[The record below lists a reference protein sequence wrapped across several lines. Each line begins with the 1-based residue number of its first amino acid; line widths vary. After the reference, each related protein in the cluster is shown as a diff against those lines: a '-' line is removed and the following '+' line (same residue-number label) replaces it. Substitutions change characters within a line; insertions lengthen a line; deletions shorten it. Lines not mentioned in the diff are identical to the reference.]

1 MTGLTQTLTMKRGK
15 GNTCNLQTKRFRDGL
30 MKYCFGAPYVCSEL
44 AKGTVSAGAF
54 AHPAFLKKHHFANI
68 KKPLYLS
75 CSEEDHTFNQE
86 SRRTALQILQAGK
99 KTYHLQLFSGV
110 EHGFALR
117 GNMDNAYERY
127 VKEQSLQGIVQW
139 FDFWLSLEV
148 CLLLHCLRIHAHDS
162 TGEVGNGR
170 ATAILL
176 ARQGAKVALVDYN
189 VDWAQETK
197 RMIDLDGGQSV
208 VIQADVT
215 DEESCKNA
223 VAQTVEAF
231 GTVNILV
238 NIVGVGGVM
247 GDATK
252 LDLAAWDRD
261 FRINV
266 TSMVLMSRH
275 AIPEMRK
282 NGRGAIVNMSSVSG
296 LLGGNPSLLY
306 PTTKGA
312 IIQMTRAMAA
322 QHGPENI
329 RVNCVC
335 PGMVFTPMVRGRGM
349 TDEMR
354 QARINQNL
362 LKQEGTGWD
371 VGYAILFLC
380 SKEAKWITG
389 LIMPVDGGT
398 TAGKADRPALKADT
412 LAENI
417 TGIPNKI

>member
-1 MTGLTQTLTMKRGK
+1 MATR
-15 GNTCNLQTKRFRDGL
+15 
-30 MKYCFGAPYVCSEL
+30 E
-44 AKGTVSAGAF
+44 VSNAF
-54 AHPAFLKKHHFANI
+54 
-68 KKPLYLS
+68 
-75 CSEEDHTFNQE
+75 D
-86 SRRTALQILQAGK
+86 
-99 KTYHLQLFSGV
+99 FSG
-110 EHGFALR
+110 EIA
-117 GNMDNAYERY
+117 
-127 VKEQSLQGIVQW
+127 IV
-139 FDFWLSLEV
+139 
-148 CLLLHCLRIHAHDS
+148 
-162 TGEVGNGR
+162 TGSGSRMAGEIGNGR

-189 VDWAQETK
+189 VEWAQETK
-197 RMIDLDGGQSV
+197 RMIDLEGGTSE

-215 DEESCKNA
+215 DEKSCQNA
-223 VAQTVEAF
+223 VTRTVELF
-231 GTVNILV
+231 GTVHILV
-238 NIVGVGGVM
+238 NIVGVGGAM

-252 LDLAAWDRD
+252 LDLEAWDRD

-266 TSMVLMSRH
+266 TSMMLMSRH
-275 AIPEMRK
+275 VVPEMRR

-335 PGMVFTPMVRGRGM
+335 PGMVYTPMVRGRGL

-412 LAENI
+412 LAEQN
-417 TGIPNKI
+417 TGIPNTQEQKLP